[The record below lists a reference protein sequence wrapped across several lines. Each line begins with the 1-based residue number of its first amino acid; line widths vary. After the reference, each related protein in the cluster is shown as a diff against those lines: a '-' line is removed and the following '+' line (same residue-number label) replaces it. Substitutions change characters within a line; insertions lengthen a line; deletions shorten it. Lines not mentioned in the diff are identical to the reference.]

1 MEVKSTG
8 KKRKFDSL
16 QQEVYLSLWRTYD
29 RLKALEDE
37 LFQTWDLTSQQ
48 YNVLRIL
55 QVAHPKA
62 VPTLQIS
69 GRLISRAPDITR
81 MLDKL
86 QKRELVLRKRSDT
99 DRRTVYVEITAKGL
113 KLLENLREPV
123 KSLHI
128 SQLGH
133 LNLTDCTSL
142 CQLLQ
147 KTRSPHEPSDGH
159 W

>member
-1 MEVKSTG
+1 M
-8 KKRKFDSL
+8 
-16 QQEVYLSLWRTYD
+16 
-29 RLKALEDE
+29 KALEDE
-37 LFQTWDLTSQQ
+37 LFQRWELTSQQ

-55 QVAHPKA
+55 QAAYPKP

-69 GRLISRAPDITR
+69 SRLISRAPDITR

-86 QKRELVLRKRSDT
+86 QDRELVQRNRSDM
-99 DRRTVYVEITAKGL
+99 DRRTVFVQITDQGL

-133 LNLTDCTSL
+133 LSAADCTELCSL
-142 CQLLQ
+142 LE
-147 KTRSPHEPSDGH
+147 KARSPHEPSSER
-159 W
+159 WSLEPPKP